1 MSRIDDVIITVP
13 TMTEAKR
20 AIWST
25 NATRV
30 IANGPRA
37 SFRGFDGDRLIA
49 RVIRIKRGKITAQL
63 RRGE

>member
-20 AIWST
+20 AIWSN